1 VIRSVN
7 MAGMD
12 RLARFG
18 KVVLLVA
25 LVALLLI
32 SAAGCVINSGG
43 AESKVNWLYNMDDAL
58 SRAQSENKPI
68 MIDFYADWCAPC
80 KRLDSDTY
88 SDDALSAFLN
98 ENFVCLKINVDKN
111 RTLASNYKIVS
122 IPAIV
127 FVSLGGMEIGR
138 WVGFTTPDRFYQDA
152 QAKLSQWSSQ
162 P

>member
-1 VIRSVN
+1 

-12 RLARFG
+12 RLTRFV
-18 KVVLLVA
+18 KAALLVA

-32 SAAGCVINSGG
+32 GAAGCVINSGG

-68 MIDFYADWCAPC
+68 MIDFYADWCGPC
-80 KRLDSDTY
+80 RQLDKVTY

-98 ENFVCLKINVDKN
+98 ENLVCLKINVDKN
-111 RTLASNYKIVS
+111 KTLASNYKIVS

-127 FVSLGGMEIGR
+127 FVSPDGTEIGR
-138 WVGFTTPDRFYQDA
+138 WVGFTPPDRFYQDA
-152 QAKLSQWSSQ
+152 QAKLSQWS

>member
-1 VIRSVN
+1 

-12 RLARFG
+12 RLTRFV
-18 KVVLLVA
+18 KAAFLVS

-43 AESKVNWLYNMDDAL
+43 AESKVNWVYDWDEAKSM
-58 SRAQSENKPI
+58 AQSENKPI
-68 MIDFYADWCAPC
+68 MIDFYADWCGPC
-80 KRLDSDTY
+80 RQLDKDTY

-98 ENFVCLKINVDKN
+98 ENLVCLKINVDKN
-111 RTLASNYKIVS
+111 KTLASNYKIVS

-127 FVSLGGMEIGR
+127 FVSPDGTEIGR
-138 WVGFTTPDRFYQDA
+138 WVGFTPPDRFYQDA
-152 QAKLSQWSSQ
+152 QAKLSQWS

>member
-1 VIRSVN
+1 

-12 RLARFG
+12 RLTRFV
-18 KVVLLVA
+18 KAAFLIS

-43 AESKVNWLYNMDDAL
+43 AESKVNWVYDWDEAKSM
-58 SRAQSENKPI
+58 AQSENKPI
-68 MIDFYADWCAPC
+68 MIDFYADWCGPC
-80 KRLDSDTY
+80 RKLDKDTY

-98 ENFVCLKINVDKN
+98 ENLVCLKINVDKN
-111 RTLASNYKIVS
+111 KTLASNYKIVS

-127 FVSLGGMEIGR
+127 FVSPDGTEIGR
-138 WVGFTTPDRFYQDA
+138 WVGFTPPDTFYQDA
-152 QAKLSQWSSQ
+152 QAKLSQWS

>member
-1 VIRSVN
+1 MNIVGI
-7 MAGMD
+7 D
-12 RLARFG
+12 RLTRFV
-18 KVVLLVA
+18 KAAFLVS

-32 SAAGCVINSGG
+32 GAAGCVINSGG

-68 MIDFYADWCAPC
+68 MIDFYADWCGPC
-80 KRLDSDTY
+80 RQLDRDTY

-98 ENFVCLKINVDKN
+98 ENLVCLKINVDKN
-111 RTLASNYKIVS
+111 KTLASNYNIVS

-127 FVSLGGMEIGR
+127 FLSPDGTRIGK
-138 WVGFTTPDRFYQDA
+138 WVGFTPPARFYQDA
-152 QAKLSQWSSQ
+152 QAMLSQWSPQ

>member
-1 VIRSVN
+1 
-7 MAGMD
+7 MADMD

-18 KVVLLVA
+18 KFALLVA

-32 SAAGCVINSGG
+32 GAPGCVINSGA
-43 AESKVNWLYNMDDAL
+43 AESKVNWLYNMDDTL

-68 MIDFYADWCAPC
+68 MIDFYADWCGPC
-80 KRLDSDTY
+80 RQLDKDTY

-111 RTLASNYKIVS
+111 KTLASNYKIVS

-127 FVSLGGMEIGR
+127 FVSPDGTEIGR

-152 QAKLSQWSSQ
+152 QAKLSQWS

>member
-1 VIRSVN
+1 

-18 KVVLLVA
+18 KVVLPVA
-25 LVALLLI
+25 LVALLLV

-68 MIDFYADWCAPC
+68 MIDFYADWCSPC
-80 KRLDSDTY
+80 RRLDKETY

-111 RTLASNYKIVS
+111 RTLALNYKIES

-127 FVSLGGMEIGR
+127 FVSPDGTEIGR
-138 WVGFTTPDRFYQDA
+138 WVSFTPPAKFYQDA
-152 QAKLSQWSSQ
+152 QAMLNKWSPQ